1 MKKSTMRIIVIVV
14 GICFTILLYLQLS
27 YLEEIL
33 EMRREQ
39 FTESVNRS
47 INRVI
52 YTIELDETQRGL
64 LNDAKK
70 YLKTEEKTTPEDTA
84 VSKKASDKQFKS
96 HLYPPIINDSTL
108 SGPQLRMMPG
118 MKIPKFSK
126 DITHQGP
133 ITTIGTT
140 KEMQDIIKKR
150 YVYQQRK
157 LDDVIFF
164 LLSESGKKPI
174 NERVD
179 FRVLD
184 GRLKYE
190 LESNGVKLPY
200 HFQILTRE
208 GRELYRCSDYDAK
221 GSEHSFTRI
230 LFPNDPPENMTVIKL
245 HFPDMGKYIF
255 SSVRFIIPALILSII
270 LLATY
275 IFTMILVFRQRKYT
289 EMKNDLINNMT
300 HEFKTPIST
309 ISLAAQMLA
318 DPAVAKSG
326 KMFEQLSGVINDETK
341 RLRFQVEKV
350 LQISLFER
358 NKARYN
364 KREINLNNLIAD
376 VAHTYTIKVKNV
388 GGTLTTDL
396 SAKNATVFAD
406 EMHMTNVVFNLL
418 DNALKYRRENVELQ
432 LNISTRNEGSHIIM
446 CIADNGIGIRR
457 EDLHKIFGRFYRVHT
472 GDRHDV
478 KGFGLGLA
486 YVKSIVDVHEGNIH
500 AESEFGQGTKF
511 IISLPIIKKQN

>member
-1 MKKSTMRIIVIVV
+1 
-14 GICFTILLYLQLS
+14 
-27 YLEEIL
+27 
-33 EMRREQ
+33 
-39 FTESVNRS
+39 
-47 INRVI
+47 
-52 YTIELDETQRGL
+52 
-64 LNDAKK
+64 
-70 YLKTEEKTTPEDTA
+70 
-84 VSKKASDKQFKS
+84 
-96 HLYPPIINDSTL
+96 
-108 SGPQLRMMPG
+108 
-118 MKIPKFSK
+118 
-126 DITHQGP
+126 
-133 ITTIGTT
+133 
-140 KEMQDIIKKR
+140 MQDIIKKR

-289 EMKNDLINNMT
+289 EMKNDFINNMT

>member
-1 MKKSTMRIIVIVV
+1 
-14 GICFTILLYLQLS
+14 
-27 YLEEIL
+27 
-33 EMRREQ
+33 
-39 FTESVNRS
+39 
-47 INRVI
+47 
-52 YTIELDETQRGL
+52 
-64 LNDAKK
+64 
-70 YLKTEEKTTPEDTA
+70 
-84 VSKKASDKQFKS
+84 
-96 HLYPPIINDSTL
+96 
-108 SGPQLRMMPG
+108 
-118 MKIPKFSK
+118 
-126 DITHQGP
+126 
-133 ITTIGTT
+133 
-140 KEMQDIIKKR
+140 MQDIIKKR

-289 EMKNDLINNMT
+289 EMKNDFINNMT

-511 IISLPIIKKQN
+511 KISLPIIKKQN

>member
-1 MKKSTMRIIVIVV
+1 
-14 GICFTILLYLQLS
+14 
-27 YLEEIL
+27 
-33 EMRREQ
+33 
-39 FTESVNRS
+39 
-47 INRVI
+47 
-52 YTIELDETQRGL
+52 
-64 LNDAKK
+64 
-70 YLKTEEKTTPEDTA
+70 
-84 VSKKASDKQFKS
+84 
-96 HLYPPIINDSTL
+96 
-108 SGPQLRMMPG
+108 MPG

-289 EMKNDLINNMT
+289 EMKNDFINNMT

-432 LNISTRNEGSHIIM
+432 LNISTCNEGSHIIM

>member
-1 MKKSTMRIIVIVV
+1 
-14 GICFTILLYLQLS
+14 
-27 YLEEIL
+27 
-33 EMRREQ
+33 
-39 FTESVNRS
+39 
-47 INRVI
+47 
-52 YTIELDETQRGL
+52 
-64 LNDAKK
+64 
-70 YLKTEEKTTPEDTA
+70 
-84 VSKKASDKQFKS
+84 
-96 HLYPPIINDSTL
+96 
-108 SGPQLRMMPG
+108 MMPG

-289 EMKNDLINNMT
+289 EMKNDFINNMT

>member
-1 MKKSTMRIIVIVV
+1 MKKSTMRIIAIVV

-289 EMKNDLINNMT
+289 EMKNDFINNMT

-318 DPAVAKSG
+318 DP
-326 KMFEQLSGVINDETK
+326 